1 LLDENSFL
9 LFPFKMRCFA
19 SAQFDWN
26 YSTHD
31 NAVFDGLNEL
41 STQFN
46 IKVSRSQS
54 GSMIVNLVDS
64 F

>member
-1 LLDENSFL
+1 
-9 LFPFKMRCFA
+9 MRCFA

-26 YSTHD
+26 YSTND

-41 STQFN
+41 STQSN

-54 GSMIVNLVDS
+54 GSMIVNVVDS
-64 F
+64 FANNLYSDNNI